1 MEFGVGHIANTENV
15 MRNAM
20 TKQPTIKIIYLTTL
34 FLLTVFNWHQLYSA
48 QFLEYDDNYGV
59 LISIF
64 LLSVLTTTILTIL
77 WFKARTFVKQNF
89 LPTILFLLVNS
100 PLTIA
105 LVFYFYHDIFGP
117 LKN

>member
-1 MEFGVGHIANTENV
+1 

-20 TKQPTIKIIYLTTL
+20 TIRPTLKIIYLTTL
-34 FLLTVFNWHQLYSA
+34 FLLTLFIWRQLYSA

-59 LISIF
+59 LISTF
-64 LLSVLTTTILTIL
+64 LLSVLATIILTIL
-77 WFKARTFVKQNF
+77 WFKARTFIKQNS
-89 LPTILFLLVNS
+89 LPTILFLLANS

-105 LVFYFYHDIFGP
+105 LVFCFYHDLFGQ

>member
-1 MEFGVGHIANTENV
+1 

-20 TKQPTIKIIYLTTL
+20 NTRPAIKIIYLTTL
-34 FLLTVFNWHQLYSA
+34 FLLTVFTWRQLYSA

-59 LISIF
+59 LISTF
-64 LLSVLTTTILTIL
+64 LLSLLVTIVLTIL
-77 WFKARTFVKQNF
+77 WFKSRTFIKQNSI
-89 LPTILFLLVNS
+89 PTILFLLVNS

-105 LVFYFYHDIFGP
+105 LVFYFYHDLFGQ